1 MPPPLH
7 HSRNASSSSLSL
19 PVGYGEASGSTTP
32 GAPPPLPPRP
42 GGTTVP
48 PVAVNESAPDSDSES
63 ITPADV
69 DAPGTSLPTENL
81 TPKEEEEL
89 SEVQL
94 RELYNDEEIERFLY
108 LFSMVSRLAS
118 RVVARQ

>member
-19 PVGYGEASGSTTP
+19 PVGEASGTTTP

-42 GGTTVP
+42 GGASAP
-48 PVAVNESAPDSDSES
+48 PVAVNDSAPDSDSES
-63 ITPADV
+63 ITLADV
-69 DAPGTSLPTENL
+69 GAPGTSLPTDNL

>member
-1 MPPPLH
+1 MMPPPLH

-19 PVGYGEASGSTTP
+19 PVEQVSGSATP

-42 GGTTVP
+42 SGSGTP
-48 PVAVNESAPDSDSES
+48 PVAVNESAPDSDEDT
-63 ITPADV
+63 IPPAEE
-69 DAPGTSLPTENL
+69 DAPGASLPTENL

-108 LFSMVSRLAS
+108 LFSMVSAPAS
-118 RVVARQ
+118 GVVSKH

>member
-1 MPPPLH
+1 MMPPPLH
-7 HSRNASSSSLSL
+7 HSRNASSISLSL
-19 PVGYGEASGSTTP
+19 PVGEASRTTTP

-42 GGTTVP
+42 GGTAVP

-69 DAPGTSLPTENL
+69 DAPGASLPTENL

-108 LFSMVSRLAS
+108 LFSMVSGPAI